1 METRDNCWIFAQFF
15 HKTVLSMAKKIKH
28 FLRSCTHPLIILS
41 KNDPGMTWNAI
52 SSSFPVRTG
61 MASEWLKND
70 LKCQFSSFP
79 GMIGMTLEWLRN
91 DWKCHF
97 SSFLGMTGMTSE
109 WWFDS
114 FNAHSSHSCH
124 SWFFCYIPSFQPH
137 SAIPNSFRND
147 EQWGKWG
154 MTSNEWPNLTTFPS
168 SHFDDEI
175 KLTKIIKASGVR
187 HW

>member
-168 SHFDDEI
+168 ARGARIRSS
-175 KLTKIIKASGVR
+175 LII
-187 HW
+187 

>member
-1 METRDNCWIFAQFF
+1 M
-15 HKTVLSMAKKIKH
+15 
-28 FLRSCTHPLIILS
+28 IILS
-41 KNDPGMTWNAI
+41 KNDSGMTWNAI
-52 SSSFPVRTG
+52 FSSFPVRTG

-154 MTSNEWPNLTTFPS
+154 MTSNEWPNLTTFP
-168 SHFDDEI
+168 
-175 KLTKIIKASGVR
+175 KLASTPSLFLVTWLQRPLGFPICTVKLHYNAVER
-187 HW
+187 L